1 MNLASMQKNFCLWW
15 CRTFNDP
22 RNFTA
27 DVTQAGF
34 KDGCKADFVMVE
46 GDDRT
51 LLGHETAEE
60 LKLLVLFRQTV
71 LTVDDRTVIL
81 ERNTST

>member
-1 MNLASMQKNFCLWW
+1 
-15 CRTFNDP
+15 
-22 RNFTA
+22 
-27 DVTQAGF
+27 
-34 KDGCKADFVMVE
+34 MVE

>member
-15 CRTFNDP
+15 CRTFNDL
-22 RNFTA
+22 
-27 DVTQAGF
+27 VTQAGF

-51 LLGHETAEE
+51 LLGRETAEE
-60 LKLLVLFRQTV
+60 FNLLVLFRQTV